1 MNTSLLSSTNHS
13 LQSDSIF
20 SRLGSAPNPIKK
32 TDILQYYRET
42 KQGFLNL
49 GSMLIGL
56 HDRKLYIFSTSG
68 ELNDVITL
76 EA

>member
-1 MNTSLLSSTNHS
+1 MNTTLFSTTNH
-13 LQSDSIF
+13 LPQPDSICGQF
-20 SRLGSAPNPIKK
+20 DSVPDPIKK

-49 GSMLIGL
+49 GSMLIGQ

-68 ELNDVITL
+68 ALNDIVIL